1 MTHNHCMLMLLSLGG
16 LTLRELYE
24 ITGWPRQLV
33 RRVIGQLVE
42 VGKVMR
48 IGSRGKGVYCL

>member
-1 MTHNHCMLMLLSLGG
+1 MTRNHCMLMLLSLGG